1 MRRRRFLLGFTAWLA
16 AWPAW
21 ATDVLVLGL
30 FKDMAVVQ
38 IDGNQYTLKAGQS
51 TPQGVKLLSANS
63 NAAVLEVDGRRERFT
78 LGSRVS
84 TGLKAPDL
92 PEARVW
98 PAPNGMYRTSG
109 AINGYPV
116 DFLLDTGATWVA
128 MNAAQA
134 RRLGID
140 FRYQGQERWVS
151 TANGDARV
159 YVVSLDSVK
168 VGDIE
173 LHGVDAAVLEGDSP
187 PTVLLG
193 MSFLSRLDMQHQG
206 DVLVLKQKW

>member
-1 MRRRRFLLGFTAWLA
+1 
-16 AWPAW
+16 
-21 ATDVLVLGL
+21 
-30 FKDMAVVQ
+30 
-38 IDGNQYTLKAGQS
+38 
-51 TPQGVKLLSANS
+51 
-63 NAAVLEVDGRRERFT
+63 
-78 LGSRVS
+78 
-84 TGLKAPDL
+84 
-92 PEARVW
+92 
-98 PAPNGMYRTSG
+98 
-109 AINGYPV
+109 
-116 DFLLDTGATWVA
+116 
-128 MNAAQA
+128 
-134 RRLGID
+134 
-140 FRYQGQERWVS
+140 VS